1 MAILYI
7 AEYGA
12 LTQLPGDAG
21 QMPDEN
27 TLMAEQ
33 VVVIGAGSLAS
44 AALNPGTKY
53 VRLNVDSLANI
64 KFGFGTAGS
73 PPAPVAIANVSQRF
87 AINQTEFKGV
97 PTNGNGS
104 GAKQVQVI
112 IAVIAAAL

>member
-33 VVVIGAGSLAS
+33 IVTFTGGVTLSN
-44 AALNPGTKY
+44 ALNPGTKY
-53 VRLNVDSLANI
+53 VRLHTDSICSI
-64 KFGFGTAGS
+64 KVGFGTVGV
-73 PPAPVAIANVSQRF
+73 PPTPAATTGNQRY
-87 AINQTEFKGV
+87 AANQTEFKGV

-104 GAKQVQVI
+104 GNAQIQTKISVI
-112 IAVIAAAL
+112 INT